1 MNKLLNQAVAL
12 AETFPDDVQEKV
24 ARQIMEEAKRLSI
37 LRGIADVEA
46 GRVIPHEEMKAW
58 AESLGTDNEL
68 PMPTCK

>member
-1 MNKLLNQAVAL
+1 MNKLLNEAVAI

-37 LRGIADVEA
+37 LKGIADADA
-46 GRVIPHEEMKAW
+46 GRVVPHEKMKSW